1 MNTLFFMLCLS
12 SSNTLLITSPP
23 FQRHLSIS
31 PIIQKKYILFI
42 SFAAIPDSGS
52 SPGKCLL
59 MQARQSL
66 AWLIAQKKTGSPLR
80 NSRPGKVLIYFY

>member
-31 PIIQKKYILFI
+31 AIIQKKYILFM
-42 SFAAIPDSGS
+42 SF
-52 SPGKCLL
+52 
-59 MQARQSL
+59 

-80 NSRPGKVLIYFY
+80 DSRPGKVLIYFIKIIKYARQLLQRL